1 MDTDISLASTGILTK
16 REYDE
21 DQLVQ
26 SGDDT
31 LDRNAFLALLTT
43 QLQNQNPLDPMK
55 NEAFVAQLA
64 QFSQLEG
71 ITNMSTSLDDVAGV
85 IKADRLMTGSNLVG
99 KSIFG
104 QTGRIDTDG
113 ATSASIEIDLPY
125 GAENVELKI
134 YAADSGALIRS
145 ISSGPQGSGVAKF
158 AWDGRDADY
167 DPVPPGSYV
176 IRAKATIDGA
186 ENPIKPFTES
196 KVESVSWNGQ
206 SGDLAV
212 NLAGGA
218 SLPLDQVARISNPK
232 NKFDTADTTESESDA
247 SEDPQMVDL
256 ADIISKYSIGE

>member
-1 MDTDISLASTGILTK
+1 MDTDISLATTGILTK

-21 DQLVQ
+21 SQLVQ

-99 KSIFG
+99 KSVFG

-113 ATSASIEIDLPY
+113 ISSSSIEIDLPY
-125 GAENVELKI
+125 GAENVELSI
-134 YAADSGALIRS
+134 YSGDSGALLRS
-145 ISSGPQGSGVAKF
+145 ISSGPQSAGIAKF

-167 DPVPPGSYV
+167 DPVPQGSYV
-176 IRAKATIDGA
+176 IRAKATVDGS
-186 ENPIKPFTES
+186 ESPLQPYTES

-218 SLPLDQVARISNPK
+218 SLPLSQVARISEPK
-232 NKFDTADTTESESDA
+232 SSPIVSDTDKTKNDTG
-247 SEDPQMVDL
+247 EDPQMVDL
-256 ADIISKYSIGE
+256 ADFISKYSIGE